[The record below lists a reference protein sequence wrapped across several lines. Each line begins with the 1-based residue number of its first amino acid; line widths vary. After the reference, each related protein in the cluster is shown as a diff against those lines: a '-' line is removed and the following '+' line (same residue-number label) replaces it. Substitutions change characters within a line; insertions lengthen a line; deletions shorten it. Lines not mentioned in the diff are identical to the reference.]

1 MSIHTTANN
10 SSTSYRPVGDPAK
23 TPVRVFSADD
33 AALVIRNVA
42 TARAIFRVV
51 ALAAKAQSD
60 GVVSYEN
67 NTANRWRPALDE
79 AMYRLQAVRNVLME
93 SSAAPDVDW
102 VTSLALVEAIGAA
115 LWNDSTASKADP
127 LDEIELETLAQAV
140 IESLDAMLDDCTAG
154 GVHELARGGSSSVV
168 H

>member
-10 SSTSYRPVGDPAK
+10 SSTSNRPVGDLAK

-33 AALVIRNVA
+33 AALVIRNVT
-42 TARAIFRVV
+42 TARAIFRAV

-60 GVVSYEN
+60 GSVNYEN
-67 NTANRWRPALDE
+67 NTTNRWQPALDE
-79 AMYRLQAVRNVLME
+79 AMYRLQAVRDVLME

-127 LDEIELETLAQAV
+127 LDEVELETLAQAV
-140 IESLDAMLDDCTAG
+140 IESLDSMLDDCTKG
-154 GVHELARGGSSSVV
+154 GMHELARGTGSTAV